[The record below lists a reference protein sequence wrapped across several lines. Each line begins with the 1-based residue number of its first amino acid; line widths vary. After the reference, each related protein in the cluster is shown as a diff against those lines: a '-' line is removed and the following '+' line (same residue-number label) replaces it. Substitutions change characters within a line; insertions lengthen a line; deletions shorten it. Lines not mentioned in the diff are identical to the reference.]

1 MTTARERPGRGIR
14 RLRTLAIV
22 ASAIVV
28 AIVVGGLPLYV
39 FPAQDDTNGADLIY
53 VIGPATQY
61 RRDLAHALRGGND
74 PAREPLP
81 LLMSVSDATQG
92 DPEFRATALTMCSD
106 PGVMC
111 GTPEP
116 FTTNGETLLLK
127 EYVASHSVGKTVVI
141 TFTPHVTRTRYIFAK
156 CYGGDVS
163 VVGVDEVMS
172 PMDWIYQYAYQSTA
186 LVKAWFTPCAEL

>member
-1 MTTARERPGRGIR
+1 
-14 RLRTLAIV
+14 
-22 ASAIVV
+22 
-28 AIVVGGLPLYV
+28 
-39 FPAQDDTNGADLIY
+39 
-53 VIGPATQY
+53 
-61 RRDLAHALRGGND
+61 
-74 PAREPLP
+74 
-81 LLMSVSDATQG
+81 MSVSDATQG

-106 PGVMC
+106 PGVTC